1 MENDTLIEN
10 AAEAMLSASHL
21 SAFTGAGISVESGVP
36 PFRGENGLWNRY
48 DPSVLELSF
57 FRRYPEKS
65 WPVIREIFYDHFGKA
80 EPNAAHLLLAELEE
94 RGILKAL
101 ITQNIDDL
109 HHRAGSRSV
118 IEYHGNSRQ
127 LVCGSCGA
135 KSPVTKE
142 IISRM
147 PPRCACGGIYKPD
160 FVFFGESIPAE
171 AMKYSQETAYA
182 TDCMVLIGTTGE
194 VYPAAM
200 LPQIA
205 SRRGA
210 TIIEINPAPS
220 NYTDTITDIYL
231 PMKADEAGKRLKKS
245 IVSNN

>member
-1 MENDTLIEN
+1 MKNDSLIEK
-10 AAEAMLSASHL
+10 AADAMMKASYL

-36 PFRGENGLWNRY
+36 PFRGENGLWNSY

-57 FRRYPEKS
+57 FRRYPEKC
-65 WPVIREIFYDHFGKA
+65 WPVIREIFYDHFSQAK
-80 EPNAAHLLLAELEE
+80 PNAAHLLLAELEE
-94 RGILKAL
+94 RGMLKAL

-109 HHRAGSRSV
+109 HYRAGSRRI

-127 LVCGSCGA
+127 LICSSCGT
-135 KSPVTKE
+135 KSEVTDE
-142 IISRM
+142 IISRL
-147 PPRCACGGIYKPD
+147 PARCDCGGIYKPD
-160 FVFFGESIPAE
+160 FVFFGEAIPAG
-171 AMKYSQETAYA
+171 AMKASQEAAYA

-210 TIIEINPAPS
+210 VIIEINPAPS

-231 PMKADEAGKRLKKS
+231 PMKAVEAGERLRNF
-245 IVSNN
+245 ID